1 MTFSG
6 KVIYYNYKVREREKK
21 EGKEMLV
28 VYMLENGG
36 LEIELYCEVETEE
49 AGWEIA
55 NEMNQKQDGFIY
67 WVEEK

>member
-21 EGKEMLV
+21 EDKEMLV
-28 VYMLENGG
+28 VYMCEVGG
-36 LEIELYCEVETEE
+36 TIELWCEVETED

-55 NEMNQKQDGFIY
+55 NEMNKKQDGFIY

>member
-1 MTFSG
+1 
-6 KVIYYNYKVREREKK
+6 
-21 EGKEMLV
+21 MLV

-36 LEIELYCEVETEE
+36 LEIELYCEVETED

-55 NEMNQKQDGFIY
+55 NEMNKKQDGFIY